1 MISNRNSL
9 SSQRAALEA
18 ACKEED
24 SPPPAPSPQNVN
36 RGKLDQK
43 LGDDIKIK
51 MEVDDDKSD
60 IKPDIKTED
69 SEDSHKMGS
78 KWIGADDIKKEK
90 DDGQQLDMNTN
101 VIGREGWD
109 DYKDIKREP
118 KMDEDVKKIK
128 EEAMSPGSSNQSDS
142 QALVKPELKLEP
154 VSTADKKIKTCSEY
168 SLCYF
173 IFIFGPIR

>member
-1 MISNRNSL
+1 MMNNRSSL

-24 SPPPAPSPQNVN
+24 SPPPVPSPQNVN

-43 LGDDIKIK
+43 LGDDMKIK

-69 SEDSHKMGS
+69 SDDSHKMGS
-78 KWIGADDIKKEK
+78 KWIEAGDIKKEK
-90 DDGQQLDMNTN
+90 DEQLDMNTN

-109 DYKDIKREP
+109 DFKDIKRTEP
-118 KMDEDVKKIK
+118 KMEDDVKKIK
-128 EEAMSPGSSNQSDS
+128 EEAMSPGSSSQSDS

-154 VSTADKKIKTCSEY
+154 VTTADKKIKTCSEY
-168 SLCYF
+168 
-173 IFIFGPIR
+173 IFFLVI

>member
-1 MISNRNSL
+1 MISSRNSL

-24 SPPPAPSPQNVN
+24 SPPPAPSPPNAN

-51 MEVDDDKSD
+51 MEIDDGKCDV
-60 IKPDIKTED
+60 KPDIKMED
-69 SEDSHKMGS
+69 SDDHKAGS
-78 KWIGADDIKKEK
+78 KWMEVGDIKKEK
-90 DDGQQLDMNTN
+90 NEDGQQLDMNTN

-109 DYKDIKREP
+109 DYKDIKRTE
-118 KMDEDVKKIK
+118 KMEEDVKKIK
-128 EEAMSPGSSNQSDS
+128 EEAMSPGSSNQES

-154 VSTADKKIKTCSEY
+154 VATTDKKVKTCSKY
-168 SLCYF
+168 TFFVLLS
-173 IFIFGPIR
+173 